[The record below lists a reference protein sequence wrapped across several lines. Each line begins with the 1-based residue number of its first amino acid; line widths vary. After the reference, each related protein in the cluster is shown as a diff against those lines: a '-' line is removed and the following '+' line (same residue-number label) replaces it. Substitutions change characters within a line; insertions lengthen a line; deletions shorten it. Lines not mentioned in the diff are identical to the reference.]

1 MSRDK
6 EVCDI
11 SSPGGLKA
19 GSAGRAMDA
28 RRREGSGTFHEALKG
43 RPAFS
48 RLRGS
53 LSTWSALAAG
63 KGAPGLESGCGSGP
77 AQPLPGWQSSNG
89 APGLS
94 FPSWGMWKVPQSQT
108 LAWWLSAMTA
118 FRITCGVFKDFRVR
132 IHPRPRP
139 SQSQGWPV
147 RGGFLQSSAGSS
159 RVQPDQSHTRMQPLS
174 CPAAQRHESLNLE
187 PCDTHSP
194 TGAPR
199 CADGASPGWIFSEMA
214 SHFFPLNL
222 QSPWKLGDGV

>member
-1 MSRDK
+1 
-6 EVCDI
+6 
-11 SSPGGLKA
+11 
-19 GSAGRAMDA
+19 MDA

-77 AQPLPGWQSSNG
+77 AQPLPGWESSNG

-118 FRITCGVFKDFRVR
+118 FRITCVVFKDFRVR
-132 IHPRPRP
+132 IPPQTKTK
-139 SQSQGWPV
+139 SVSGVAGQGWV
-147 RGGFLQSSAGSS
+147 LTKLCRQFQGAAGSK
-159 RVQPDQSHTRMQPLS
+159 PHPN
-174 CPAAQRHESLNLE
+174 AASQLPCRTKARKPESGTLRHSFSNWSAPVCRWSESWVDFLRNGF
-187 PCDTHSP
+187 PFFSP
-194 TGAPR
+194 
-199 CADGASPGWIFSEMA
+199 
-214 SHFFPLNL
+214 
-222 QSPWKLGDGV
+222 